1 MQGIFSDS
9 VDLISHFKVP
19 TTQLIH
25 PTALIADGA
34 EIASDVTIGP
44 YTLIGENVRIGQGTR
59 IGAHVVID
67 GWTDIGDC
75 NEISTGAIIGNIP
88 QDLKFNNEKSYVSI
102 GNNNLI
108 REYVTINRGTT
119 GGGGIT
125 RIGDDN
131 LLMTSVHV
139 AHDVQIGNHNVIVNA
154 VGIAGHVEIDDWVTI
169 GFATGLHQFVKIG
182 RMAMIGAG
190 IIVVK
195 DVAPFA
201 LIAGS

>member
-1 MQGIFSDS
+1 M
-9 VDLISHFKVP
+9 
-19 TTQLIH
+19 
-25 PTALIADGA
+25 
-34 EIASDVTIGP
+34 
-44 YTLIGENVRIGQGTR
+44 
-59 IGAHVVID
+59 
-67 GWTDIGDC
+67 
-75 NEISTGAIIGNIP
+75 
-88 QDLKFNNEKSYVSI
+88 SI

-190 IIVVK
+190 SIVVK

-201 LIAGS
+201 LIAGSSPKLYGINIERLRRNGYSSEARKTIYRAYKILFKMGLTLDIAIEKITEELPNNDDINCLVQFILHSTRGIYR